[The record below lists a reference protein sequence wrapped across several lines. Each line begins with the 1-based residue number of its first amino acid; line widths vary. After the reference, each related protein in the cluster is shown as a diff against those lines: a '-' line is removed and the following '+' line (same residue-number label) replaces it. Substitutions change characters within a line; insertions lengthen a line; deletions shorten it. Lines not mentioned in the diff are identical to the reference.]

1 MKKGFIV
8 MALAATFA
16 LTAVTPAE
24 GQTKKTSQ
32 TKTDKK
38 DNKQKTYKTW
48 TSWAAHLEP
57 EFFTTAEAVR
67 IGDNVLLYQ
76 QNTGGWPKNI
86 DMARNMT
93 DADKKKAEADKS
105 IAKYSTIDNRATST
119 EIIYLS
125 KLYNAT
131 GTEKYKDAVLRG
143 MQYLFEAQYDNGG
156 WPRFIPTTRSITRT
170 SHITTT
176 P

>member
-24 GQTKKTSQ
+24 GQTKKKSQ

-76 QNTGGWPKNI
+76 QNTGGWSKNI

-105 IAKYSTIDNRATST
+105 IAKYSTMTTAPP
-119 EIIYLS
+119 L
-125 KLYNAT
+125 
-131 GTEKYKDAVLRG
+131 
-143 MQYLFEAQYDNGG
+143 
-156 WPRFIPTTRSITRT
+156 PR
-170 SHITTT
+170 
-176 P
+176 